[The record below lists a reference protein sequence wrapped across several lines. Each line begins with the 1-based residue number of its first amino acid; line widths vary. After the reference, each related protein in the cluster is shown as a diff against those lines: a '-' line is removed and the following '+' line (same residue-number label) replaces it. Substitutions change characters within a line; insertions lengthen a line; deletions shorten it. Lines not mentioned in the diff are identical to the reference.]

1 MPPTGLPFWSPY
13 GDWGGARCSGAEE
26 TGPYNRIFWGAPTY
40 LYLALAYASG
50 GSGSQYLLRASASRS
65 RKPGSIWW
73 ITLWIFPGPGTA
85 ATGYGMEKEGLDE
98 VMPLPLL
105 LLGQKQLDHR
115 LRLVDKLLL
124 YRRRQGILLLLYL
137 LPLSL

>member
-1 MPPTGLPFWSPY
+1 
-13 GDWGGARCSGAEE
+13 
-26 TGPYNRIFWGAPTY
+26 
-40 LYLALAYASG
+40 
-50 GSGSQYLLRASASRS
+50 
-65 RKPGSIWW
+65 
-73 ITLWIFPGPGTA
+73 
-85 ATGYGMEKEGLDE
+85 MEKEGLDE